1 MKNFAEF
8 LVSKSITEETM
19 KTKTAEEVAG
29 LYNEFN
35 ELKRTELDKAIAEK
49 ASKADIDSLKSE
61 LSNVVAE
68 QVKTLNEVLKA
79 QGVTI
84 KKLSEA
90 EKTAGEG
97 MLSSVRKGLNKN
109 LDKLKSLKETRNAES
124 ITFKVAG
131 TMLESTNIT
140 GEVPAA
146 QYVAGFDV
154 VPSRRVRLM
163 DIVQSGVAQSNIIRW
178 ISQANKDGAA
188 GQTAEGN
195 AKNQIDFD
203 LVTGE
208 ESLRKTTAY
217 IKVSTEMLEDVDFIE
232 SEINNELMREV
243 LKAVET
249 QVYSGDGTG
258 NNLNGIVTQA
268 SAFVATTAPVA
279 VENANFVDVL
289 RTASTQIKLA
299 EHDAPNYILANPTD
313 VLGLLQIKR
322 STTDKAYI
330 DALQMVAGQLSL
342 DGIPIIETT
351 LVAADSYLIGDF
363 TKATVYSKG
372 MIDVELGLDG
382 SDFTNNTRTILAE
395 WRGANVIR
403 TNDASAFVTGTIS
416 VDAAALEAIV

>member
-1 MKNFAEF
+1 MKNFADY
-8 LVSKSITEETM
+8 LASKSITEEAM

-29 LYNEFN
+29 LYNDFN
-35 ELKRTELDKAIAEK
+35 EVKRAELDAAIESKAT
-49 ASKADIDSLKSE
+49 KADIDTLKSE
-61 LSNVVAE
+61 LSGVVAE

-84 KKLSEA
+84 KKLSDT
-90 EKTAGEG
+90 EKAAGEG
-97 MLSSVRKGLNKN
+97 MLSSVRKGLNAN
-109 LDKLKSLKETRNAES
+109 IEKLKSLKESRNAES

-146 QYVAGFDV
+146 QYVPGFDV
-154 VPSRRVRLM
+154 IPSRRVRLM
-163 DIVQSGVAQSNIIRW
+163 DIVQNGVASSNIIRW

-188 GQTAEGN
+188 GQTAEGS

-208 ESLRKTTAY
+208 ESLRKTTSY

-243 LKAVET
+243 MKAVEL
-249 QVYSGDGTG
+249 QVYSGDDTG
-258 NNLNGIVTQA
+258 ENLNGIVTQA
-268 SAFVATTAPVA
+268 SAFVAATAPVA
-279 VENANFVDVL
+279 VDNPNFVDVL

-299 EHDAPNYILANPTD
+299 EHDAPNYILANPSD

-351 LVAADSYLIGDF
+351 LVAQDTYLIGDF
-363 TKATVYSKG
+363 MRATVYSKG
-372 MIDVELGLDG
+372 QISVELGLDG

-403 TNDASAFVTGTIS
+403 TNDTTAFVTGTIS
-416 VDAAALEAIV
+416 TDIAALDAIV

>member
-1 MKNFAEF
+1 MKNFAEY
-8 LVSKSITEETM
+8 LVSKSITEEAM

-29 LYNEFN
+29 LYNDFN
-35 ELKRTELDKAIAEK
+35 EVKRAELDAAIESKAT
-49 ASKADIDSLKSE
+49 KADIDTLKSE
-61 LSNVVAE
+61 LSSVVAE

-84 KKLSEA
+84 KRLSDT
-90 EKTAGEG
+90 EKAAGEG
-97 MLSSVRKGLNKN
+97 MLSSVRKGLNAN
-109 LDKLKSLKETRNAES
+109 IEKLKSLKESRNAES

-146 QYVAGFDV
+146 QYVPGFDV
-154 VPSRRVRLM
+154 IPSRRVRLM
-163 DIVQSGVAQSNIIRW
+163 DIVQNGVASSNIIRW

-188 GQTAEGN
+188 GQTAEGS
-195 AKNQIDFD
+195 AKNQLDFD
-203 LVTGE
+203 IVTGE
-208 ESLRKTTAY
+208 ESLRKTTSY
-217 IKVSTEMLEDVDFIE
+217 IKVSTEMLEDVDFVE

-243 LKAVET
+243 MKAVEL
-249 QVYSGDGTG
+249 QVYSGDDTG
-258 NNLNGIVTQA
+258 ENLNGIVTQA
-268 SAFVATTAPVA
+268 SAFIAATAPVA
-279 VENANFVDVL
+279 VDNPNFVDVL

-299 EHDAPNYILANPTD
+299 EHDAPNYILANPSD

-351 LVAADSYLIGDF
+351 LVAQDTYLIGDF
-363 TKATVYSKG
+363 TRATVYSKG
-372 MIDVELGLDG
+372 QISVELGMSG
-382 SDFTNNTRTILAE
+382 TDFTDNTRTILAE

-403 TNDASAFVTGTIS
+403 TNDTTAFVTGTIS
-416 VDAAALEAIV
+416 TDIQALDAIV

>member
-1 MKNFAEF
+1 MKNFAEY
-8 LVSKSITEETM
+8 LVSKSITEEAM

-29 LYNEFN
+29 LYNDFN
-35 ELKRTELDKAIAEK
+35 EVKRAELDAAIESKAT
-49 ASKADIDSLKSE
+49 KADIDTLKSE
-61 LSNVVAE
+61 LSSVVAE

-84 KKLSEA
+84 KKLSDS
-90 EKTAGEG
+90 EKAAGEG
-97 MLSSVRKGLNKN
+97 MLSSVRKGLNAN
-109 LDKLKSLKETRNAES
+109 IEKLKSLKESRNAES

-146 QYVAGFDV
+146 QYVPGFDV
-154 VPSRRVRLM
+154 IPSRRVRLM
-163 DIVQSGVAQSNIIRW
+163 DIVQNGVASSNIIRW

-188 GQTAEGN
+188 GQTAEGS
-195 AKNQIDFD
+195 AKNQLDFD

-208 ESLRKTTAY
+208 ESLRKTTSY
-217 IKVSTEMLEDVDFIE
+217 IKVSTEMLDDLDFVE

-243 LKAVET
+243 MKAVEL
-249 QVYSGDGTG
+249 QVYSGDDTG
-258 NNLNGIVTQA
+258 ENLNGIVTQA
-268 SAFVATTAPVA
+268 SAFVAATAPVA
-279 VENANFVDVL
+279 VDNPNFVDVL

-299 EHDAPNYILANPTD
+299 EHDAPNYILANPSD

-351 LVAADSYLIGDF
+351 LVAQDTYLIGDF
-363 TKATVYSKG
+363 TRATVYSKG
-372 MIDVELGLDG
+372 QISVELGMSG
-382 SDFTNNTRTILAE
+382 TDFTDNTRTILAE

-403 TNDASAFVTGTIS
+403 TNDTTAFVTGTIS
-416 VDAAALEAIV
+416 TDIAALDAIV